1 MRTSGLVI
9 ALTSLLSLSACGG
22 CDEKRTV
29 IVNPSSTGQVT
40 VVPPEGD
47 VRTCPPGQ
55 TSC

>member
-1 MRTSGLVI
+1 MRVSLLVT
-9 ALTSLLSLSACGG
+9 ALAGLLSLSACGG

-29 IVNPSSTGQVT
+29 VVNPSNSGQVT

-47 VRTCPPGQ
+47 VRTCPPGK